1 MVVFISRFEWEAVK
15 SPQSMRSH
23 TEYLIELCVQFD
35 VPTETGTSAEEG
47 EVPKVLSASWT
58 IRRRYTDF
66 FNCHSQLSTLSL
78 GAIPSLPPKEPVIQ
92 RMVGTTKSRS
102 EWQEVRRESL
112 KQYVTEL
119 LAHEDLLELLPVQNL
134 LACGPLVR
142 LNRPPQAPASV
153 RARLVGADPAEG
165 EASQEGKLT
174 KGLEI
179 LVKPAQA
186 PRLSH
191 GDLFAIDQL
200 PVKEVIVVF
209 RDIPDED
216 VEPGRLPTL
225 HGGEEV
231 AARAY
236 LPVTSACEE
245 VGAFVELPA
254 GRSYAI
260 EAFSVS
266 VAGVQSAAV
275 SLVARVP
282 AVEEAKVILA
292 AIEAERSELISAVG
306 GRSLSE
312 LSNESFDGLENMHA
326 EISNASGN
334 SEASKRQSAIRRNT
348 VRKEQRGAFGFR
360 GSVAAE
366 YVAAASEKNRQL
378 YEKAPHILHR
388 SSKGGISNEEVM
400 RPRQSF
406 VQVEVNAIKQATE
419 DLEKLHRDAQVLDQ
433 ERLQS
438 NWSERL
444 AEADAALTWIL
455 QVTGASAP
463 SSEANEAE
471 DDEPTPYGALQI
483 ALSSGVLL
491 CELVN
496 QLAALG
502 GDSAPIPTYHRK
514 PTTKFK
520 SMENVSKF
528 IAACREHFKMPEAQL
543 FGTLA
548 LAEGRDMQAV
558 IKCVVALAARMQVV
572 YPNYAGPQLAVAK
585 SGRRISS
592 NTDLAGRESTS
603 NSDPAEEGKVV
614 TTKSQPDQSSLA
626 A

>member
-1 MVVFISRFEWEAVK
+1 MVVFISRFEWEAVR
-15 SPQSMRSH
+15 SAQSMKSH
-23 TEYLIELCVQFD
+23 TEYLIELSVQFD
-35 VPTETGTSAEEG
+35 VPREPGTSTEEG
-47 EVPKVLSASWT
+47 KIPQVLSASWT

-66 FNCHSQLSTLSL
+66 YHCHSQLSALAL
-78 GAIPSLPPKEPVIQ
+78 GALPTLPPKEPVIQ
-92 RMVGTTKSRS
+92 RMVGNSKSRN
-102 EWQEVRRESL
+102 EWQEDRREAL
-112 KQYVTEL
+112 KQYVAEL

-153 RARLVGADPAEG
+153 RARLVAADLADG
-165 EASQEGKLT
+165 EAIQERKLT

-186 PRLSH
+186 PRFQSM

-209 RDIPDED
+209 REISEEEE
-216 VEPGRLPTL
+216 VMPGRLPTL
-225 HGGEEV
+225 QGGEEV

-266 VAGVQSAAV
+266 VAGVQSAAI

-292 AIEAERSELISAVG
+292 AIEAEKTELISAVG
-306 GRSLSE
+306 RRSLSE
-312 LSNESFDGLENMHA
+312 MSNETSFDSLDNMQTEMSNTSA
-326 EISNASGN
+326 EGN
-334 SEASKRQSAIRRNT
+334 SPNGNAEANKRPSTIARRNT
-348 VRKEQRGAFGFR
+348 VRKEQRGKFGFR

-388 SSKGGISNEEVM
+388 SSKAAISQEEAM
-400 RPRQSF
+400 KPRQSF
-406 VQVEVNAIKQATE
+406 VQVEVEALRQPTE
-419 DLEKLHRDAQVLDQ
+419 EVDKLHRHAEVLDQ

-444 AEADAALTWIL
+444 AEADAALRWIL
-455 QVTGASAP
+455 QVTAADP
-463 SSEANEAE
+463 QLAEPEANGIERTEQA
-471 DDEPTPYGALQI
+471 PYSALQI
-483 ALSSGVLL
+483 ALGSGVVL

-496 QLAALG
+496 ELATLG
-502 GDSAPIPTYHRK
+502 GDPAPIASYHKK
-514 PTTKFK
+514 PSTKFK

-558 IKCVVALAARMQVV
+558 VKCVVALAARIQVL
-572 YPNYAGPQLAVAK
+572 YPSYAGPHLAVTK
-585 SGRRISS
+585 SGRKISS
-592 NTDLAGRESTS
+592 QTDLAAGRESTS
-603 NSDPAEEGKVV
+603 NSDP
-614 TTKSQPDQSSLA
+614 TD
-626 A
+626 